1 MIFGGQISIGGRM
14 TGTPSRRRS
23 LLVAMAALTAVSAVV
38 LVVTP
43 RVAGA
48 AVTWSAMNSPM
59 PANAVAGQGATLPS
73 VSCPADGW
81 CVAVGDYLASSASTY
96 YDAALIESE
105 SGSSWSAMEALLPVG
120 ASATDPQ
127 ASLNSVQ
134 CAAVGSC
141 VAVGQYVDSSGATQA
156 LVETL
161 GGGIW
166 TPTELALPG
175 DASTSGPAAF
185 AQLTTL
191 ACPTA
196 GWCVA
201 SGVYSQIS
209 GTEQAFMATD
219 NGGSWSAASAPLPAP
234 ASGSQL
240 LSAACPAA
248 GSCVAAGTY

>member
-166 TPTELALPG
+166 TRTIFAVNCERVHAIRF
-175 DASTSGPAAF
+175 TAA
-185 AQLTTL
+185 ATTPVTH
-191 ACPTA
+191 A
-196 GWCVA
+196 
-201 SGVYSQIS
+201 
-209 GTEQAFMATD
+209 
-219 NGGSWSAASAPLPAP
+219 
-234 ASGSQL
+234 
-240 LSAACPAA
+240 
-248 GSCVAAGTY
+248 